1 MQIEGSYQKNEK
13 AARFK
18 FLNIESLIN
27 SIETWENNPDN
38 FDSGLYAYLNRIT
51 LLSRDDMEDANLK
64 GKVNLMTIHASKGL
78 EFPIVFIAGAEEG
91 IIPHARCIEEDPNN
105 IEEEKQIRR
114 PTLPDFNMH
123 HKGTVIKTELKI
135 STYDSA

>member
-1 MQIEGSYQKNEK
+1 MQDFVDLITTQRASLLGGKGLAKKVKAMVEEINYWDYLITEYQKNEK

-51 LLSRDDMEDANLK
+51 LLAAENNKPYWSNQRDK
-64 GKVNLMTIHASKGL
+64 K
-78 EFPIVFIAGAEEG
+78 
-91 IIPHARCIEEDPNN
+91 
-105 IEEEKQIRR
+105 
-114 PTLPDFNMH
+114 
-123 HKGTVIKTELKI
+123 
-135 STYDSA
+135 